1 MSAQPTATVHAEHR
15 PARLQSGVNTGRV
28 SLKRRPASWRTDMIP
43 DYVTRLRAEI
53 ERREQSKRY
62 CDAAEGQRLLGR
74 QDNERSL
81 DNAYGR
87 LEAALCPPEQVV
99 GELGGGG

>member
-1 MSAQPTATVHAEHR
+1 
-15 PARLQSGVNTGRV
+15 
-28 SLKRRPASWRTDMIP
+28 MIP

-62 CDAAEGQRLLGR
+62 CDAAEGQRLLRR

-99 GELGGGG
+99 GELGGVGCRIERRSMRHRRATDLRPR